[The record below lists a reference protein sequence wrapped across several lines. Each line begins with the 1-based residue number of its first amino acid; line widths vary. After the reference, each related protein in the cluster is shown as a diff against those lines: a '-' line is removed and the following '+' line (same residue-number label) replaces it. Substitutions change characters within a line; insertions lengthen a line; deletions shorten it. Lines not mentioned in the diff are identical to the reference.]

1 MDLSQFLT
9 PFFDECFERLQQME
23 IDLRELEAGSPS
35 ANRGE
40 LIESLFRGAHSIKGG
55 AGTFGLGQVANHARQ
70 LEELLG
76 AMASGKQELAPDVVQ
91 ALREAVGALRDLLVA
106 EQDGSA
112 VDQDAVGRTFARIA
126 RLLEGDE
133 VAGGRSPVVD
143 EGFSEAGHAEASEV
157 ADPLPPSAAHRSLTT
172 PGWHIRFRPAGDLA
186 AQGGEPLRILRE
198 LARLGRLQLG
208 TLDEGGAQEPP
219 SPGWAIDL
227 LADVPRE
234 RVEDV
239 FAWVMDQAEV
249 AIEPISPV
257 AEGGSA
263 PVTPQPTPEVA
274 VGRGE
279 RDMSEGGP
287 VPGALEDRRG
297 MAAGLDRLVQ
307 ELAGPLR
314 EAAESVQSFTSEVR
328 AGLARHAEGQAGTLA
343 GLTSDLTGLG
353 VAVARQAA
361 ELASV
366 GDAAGE
372 ACQRLETGNVA
383 VGEAV
388 RRTDLM
394 RQDVLAIGQV
404 LGGLED
410 AALQVGL
417 LRVHVAVEAA
427 RLGETQGQALA
438 GIARELRA
446 LAERSSSQLA
456 EGRTIIRTLQARLDD
471 EGRLL
476 LQAGTLFDELVGE
489 VRLMRE
495 DIARLAGAAET
506 QAGHAEAAVMGMA
519 GLEGE
524 GRQQAAW
531 LDEAA
536 GTARRI
542 EAQAE
547 GLRRIVQGLAGT
559 AEG

>member
-1 MDLSQFLT
+1 MDLSQFLP
-9 PFFDECFERLQQME
+9 PFFDECFEWLQQME
-23 IDLRELEAGSPS
+23 VDLRELETGPTP
-35 ANRGE
+35 ANWEER
-40 LIESLFRGAHSIKGG
+40 IESLFRGVHSIKGG
-55 AGTFGLGQVANHARQ
+55 AGTFGLDQVTHHVRQ
-70 LEELLG
+70 LEDLLS
-76 AMASGKQELAPDVVQ
+76 AIASGTQKLAPDTVQ
-91 ALREAVGALRDLLVA
+91 VLREAADALRDLLMA

-112 VDQDAVGRTFARIA
+112 VDQEAVGCTFARVA
-126 RLLEGDE
+126 RLLEGGG
-133 VAGGRSPVVD
+133 VAGGQSSGGGAGSSE
-143 EGFSEAGHAEASEV
+143 EGQAQASGV
-157 ADPLPPSAAHRSLTT
+157 TDPPPPSAAHQSRAT

-208 TLDEGGAQEPP
+208 ALDEGGVQEAP

-227 LADVPRE
+227 LADVSRE
-234 RVEDV
+234 QVEDV

-249 AIEPISPV
+249 AIEPILPA
-257 AEGGSA
+257 AEGGS
-263 PVTPQPTPEVA
+263 VLITPQPAPEAA
-274 VGRGE
+274 VGQGE
-279 RDMSEGGP
+279 RDMAEGGLI
-287 VPGALEDRRG
+287 PGTLQEGRG
-297 MAAGLDRLVQ
+297 VAAGLDRLVQ

-328 AGLARHAEGQAGTLA
+328 EGLARHAEGQAGTLA
-343 GLTSDLTGLG
+343 GLTADLTGLG

-366 GDAAGE
+366 GDAAGV
-372 ACQRLETGNVA
+372 ACQRLEMGNVA

-388 RRTDLM
+388 RRADLM
-394 RQDVLAIGQV
+394 RQDVLAIGRV
-404 LGGLED
+404 LEGLED
-410 AALQVGL
+410 AALEAGL

-427 RLGETQGQALA
+427 RLGEAQGQTLA

-446 LAERSSSQLA
+446 LAERSSSQWA
-456 EGRTIIRTLQARLDD
+456 EGRSIIKTLQARLDD

-489 VRLMRE
+489 VRRMRE
-495 DIARLAGAAET
+495 DITRLAGAAGT
-506 QAGHAEAAVMGMA
+506 QASQAEAAVMGMA

-531 LDEAA
+531 LDAAA

-559 AEG
+559 AES

>member
-76 AMASGKQELAPDVVQ
+76 AMASGKQELAPDV
-91 ALREAVGALRDLLVA
+91 
-106 EQDGSA
+106 SA
-112 VDQDAVGRTFARIA
+112 VDQDAVGRTFTRIA

-133 VAGGRSPVVD
+133 VVGGRSPVVD

-157 ADPLPPSAAHRSLTT
+157 ADPLPPSAAHRSLAT
-172 PGWHIRFRPAGDLA
+172 PGWHIRFRPAVDLA

-263 PVTPQPTPEVA
+263 PVTPQPTPEVT

>member
-23 IDLRELEAGSPS
+23 IDLRELESGSPP

-40 LIESLFRGAHSIKGG
+40 RIESLFRGAHSIKGG

-70 LEELLG
+70 LEDLLG
-76 AMASGKQELAPDVVQ
+76 AMASGEQELTPDAVQ
-91 ALREAVGALRDLLVA
+91 ALREAVDALRDLLVA

-112 VDQDAVGRTFARIA
+112 VDQDAVERAFARIA

-133 VAGGRSPVVD
+133 VAGGQSLVVG
-143 EGFSEAGHAEASEV
+143 EGSSEPGHAQASGV
-157 ADPLPPSAAHRSLTT
+157 TDPPPPSAAHRSQAT

-186 AQGGEPLRILRE
+186 VQGGEPLRILRE

-263 PVTPQPTPEVA
+263 PIPPQSTPEAA
-274 VGRGE
+274 VGRAE
-279 RDMSEGGP
+279 RDMPEEGLAP
-287 VPGALEDRRG
+287 VALEEGRG
-297 MAAGLDRLVQ
+297 MAAGLDRLAQ

-343 GLTSDLTGLG
+343 GLTADLTGLG

-361 ELASV
+361 ELAAV

-388 RRTDLM
+388 RRADLM

-410 AALQVGL
+410 AALQAGL

-427 RLGETQGQALA
+427 RLGEAQGQALV

-446 LAERSSSQLA
+446 LAERGSAQVA
-456 EGRTIIRTLQARLDD
+456 EGRAIIRTLQARLDD

-476 LQAGTLFDELVGE
+476 LQAGTLFDDLVGE

-506 QAGHAEAAVMGMA
+506 QASHAEAAVMGMA

-531 LDEAA
+531 LDAAA

-547 GLRRIVQGLAGT
+547 GLRRIVQGLAGS
-559 AEG
+559 A